1 MKIGM
6 ISGHKIPDLLKNPER
21 IIVETPYGDIPV
33 EISRLGKHEIF
44 FINRHGPKSNL
55 PPHKVNYLGNIQA
68 FASSRV
74 GCILSISTV
83 GSINKSIHAGDFVI
97 PHDFIDFTK
106 SRLQTF
112 YSDKRVHVDMTD
124 PYCSSLRD
132 ELVKSCKQIKNIRM
146 HGRGVY
152 LSTEG
157 PRLETVSEIQFFS
170 KYADIVGMTGVPE
183 VVLAREKG
191 LCYATLCVVCN
202 MAAGLQKKLTT
213 DEISKLYKLKQPVI
227 AKILKTTVESIREKQ
242 KTCCCKKALDKAS
255 L

>member
-1 MKIGM
+1 MKIGI
-6 ISGHKIPDLLKNPER
+6 ISGHKIPDLLKNPEK
-21 IIVETPYGDIPV
+21 IIVETPYGDIPI
-33 EISRLGKHEIF
+33 EISKLGKHEIF

-68 FASSRV
+68 FASSHVR
-74 GCILSISTV
+74 CILSISTV
-83 GSINKSIHAGDFVI
+83 GSIKKSINAGDFVI

-112 YSDKRVHVDMTD
+112 YSDKRVHVDMTA

-132 ELVKSCKQIKNIRM
+132 KLAKSCKQIKNIRM
-146 HGRGVY
+146 HGQGVY

-157 PRLETVSEIQFFS
+157 PRLETASEIQFFS
-170 KYADIVGMTGVPE
+170 TYADVVGMTGIPE
-183 VVLAREKG
+183 VVLAREKRI
-191 LCYATLCVVCN
+191 CYATLCVVCN

-213 DEISKLYKLKQPVI
+213 DDISKLYKRKQPVI
-227 AKILKTTVESIREKQ
+227 SKILRATIESMEDKQ
-242 KTCCCKKALDKAS
+242 KTCRCKKVLDKAS

>member
-6 ISGHKIPDLLKNPER
+6 ISGHKIPSLLKNPER
-21 IIVETPYGDIPV
+21 IMVGTPYGDIPV
-33 EISRLGKHEIF
+33 EISKLGKHEIF
-44 FINRHGPKSNL
+44 FINRHGPDSSL

-68 FASSRV
+68 FASSHV
-74 GCILSISTV
+74 GCILSISTA

-112 YSDKRVHVDMTD
+112 YNDKRVHVDMTD
-124 PYCSSLRD
+124 PYCPSLRD
-132 ELVKSCKQIKNIRM
+132 ELVKSCKQIKNIRS
-146 HGRGVY
+146 HERGVY

-170 KYADIVGMTGVPE
+170 KYADVVGMTGVPE
-183 VVLAREKG
+183 VVLAREKRI
-191 LCYATLCVVCN
+191 CYATLCVVCN
-202 MAAGLQKKLTT
+202 MAAGLQKRLTT
-213 DEISKLYKLKQPVI
+213 DEISKLYKRKQPLI
-227 AKILKTTVESIREKQ
+227 SKILRMAVESMQDKQ
-242 KTCCCKKALDKAS
+242 KECHCKKVLDKAS